1 MRMRMQR
8 YFSATE
14 FCLWFAGSRAGLS
27 AGTLCTMATTMDFEV
42 YLNTNA
48 PAAER
53 HAELSRLFENEDAA
67 GIEYAVVMPT
77 PAQKPDN
84 RALYET
90 AGRERRAILCCQV
103 NPNHGEAA
111 LYKIRQ
117 AATEWGMRVLKIM
130 PAIYQVRLTSPLA
143 STLMTIAREHNLV
156 VNIHS
161 GSEISHPLAI
171 GALARRFPDVMILMD
186 HMGYREWTSDAIE
199 AARDN
204 PNLYLGTTI
213 ASFEPSTIER
223 AVRELGP
230 ERVVYGS
237 NWPALFSDLAVEAIR
252 RQRLGKEAEELIL
265 GRNLA
270 RILGIS

>member
-1 MRMRMQR
+1 MP
-8 YFSATE
+8 
-14 FCLWFAGSRAGLS
+14 
-27 AGTLCTMATTMDFEV
+27 TMDFEA

-48 PAAER
+48 PAADR
-53 HAELSRLFENEDAA
+53 QAALADLFRNEDAA
-67 GIEYAVVMPT
+67 GVEYAVVMPSPT
-77 PAQKPDN
+77 VKPDN

-90 AGRERRAILCCQV
+90 ACQQRRAILCCQV
-103 NPNHGEAA
+103 NPNEGQAA
-111 LYKIRQ
+111 LQEIRQ
-117 AATEWGMRVLKIM
+117 SVTDWGMRVLKIM
-130 PAIYQVRLTSPLA
+130 PAIYQVRMTGPTA
-143 STLMTIAREHNLV
+143 TALMTLARELGIV

-171 GALARRFPDVMILMD
+171 GALCRRFPEVTVLMD

-213 ASFEPSTIER
+213 ASFEPVTIAN

-237 NWPALFSDLAVEAIR
+237 NWPNLYSDLAVEAIKR
-252 RQRLGKEAEELIL
+252 HGLGKEAEALIL
-265 GRNLA
+265 GGNLS
-270 RILGIS
+270 RILGVA

>member
-1 MRMRMQR
+1 M
-8 YFSATE
+8 
-14 FCLWFAGSRAGLS
+14 SR
-27 AGTLCTMATTMDFEV
+27 GTLGTMPTMDFEV

-48 PAAER
+48 PAEQRAAALR
-53 HAELSRLFENEDAA
+53 ALLANEDAA

-77 PAQKPDN
+77 PTRKPDN

-90 AGRERRAILCCQV
+90 AGAQRRAILCCQV
-103 NPNHGEAA
+103 NPNDGQAA
-111 LYKIRQ
+111 LDEIRQ
-117 AATEWGMRVLKIM
+117 SATKWSMRVLKIM
-130 PAIYQVRLTSPLA
+130 PAIYQVRLTSPVA
-143 STLMTIAREHNLV
+143 TSLMELARELGMV

-171 GALARRFPDVMILMD
+171 GALSRRFPEVTVLMD

-213 ASFEPSTIER
+213 ASFEPGTIER
-223 AVRELGP
+223 AVQELGP

-237 NWPALFSDLAVEAIR
+237 NLPNLYSDLAVEAIR
-252 RQRLGKEAEELIL
+252 RQKLGKDAEELIL
-265 GRNLA
+265 GGNLA
-270 RILGIS
+270 RILGLD

>member
-1 MRMRMQR
+1 MPMP
-8 YFSATE
+8 
-14 FCLWFAGSRAGLS
+14 
-27 AGTLCTMATTMDFEV
+27 TMDFEV

-48 PAAER
+48 SASDRQTALAE
-53 HAELSRLFENEDAA
+53 LFENEDAA

-77 PAQKPDN
+77 PTRKPDN

-90 AGRERRAILCCQV
+90 AGSERRAILCCQV
-103 NPNHGEAA
+103 NPNDGEAA
-111 LYKIRQ
+111 LQEIRQ

-130 PAIYQVRLTSPLA
+130 PAIYQVHMTGPLA
-143 STLMTIAREHNLV
+143 STLMSTARELGLV

-161 GSEISHPLAI
+161 GSEISHPLGI
-171 GALARRFPDVMILMD
+171 GALARRFPDVTVLMD

-213 ASFEPSTIER
+213 AAFETSTIER
-223 AVRELGP
+223 AIRELGP

-237 NWPALFSDLAVEAIR
+237 NWPNVYSDLAVEAIR
-252 RQRLGKEAEELIL
+252 RAKFGQAVEELIL
-265 GRNLA
+265 GGNLA
-270 RILGIS
+270 RILKLD